1 MSAPAPL
8 IVLDR
13 DGVINHDADTYIKSV
28 DEWQPLPGSLEAIAR
43 LSRSGY
49 RIVVVTNQSGVGRGL
64 FDLATLERIHAR
76 LRDAVTAAG
85 GHIDGIYYC
94 PHAPTAHCGCRKPK
108 LGLLRDIE
116 ADLGLRSWQ
125 GVPLVGDKRS
135 DLEMARAVGARGILV
150 RTGKGEQAL
159 RELGDTAALEV
170 YADLAA
176 TVDAL
181 LREAGRA

>member
-1 MSAPAPL
+1 MSANAPL

-13 DGVINHDADTYIKSV
+13 DGVINHDDDEYIKSV
-28 DEWQPLPGSLEAIAR
+28 DEWQPLPGSLDAIAR
-43 LSRSGY
+43 LSRAGY
-49 RIVVVTNQSGVGRGL
+49 RVVVVTNQSGVGRGL

-85 GHIDGIYYC
+85 GRIDGIYYC

-125 GVPLVGDKRS
+125 GVPLVGDKPS
-135 DLEMARAVGARGILV
+135 DLEMARAIGARGILV
-150 RTGKGEQAL
+150 RTGKGERSLA
-159 RELGDTAALEV
+159 ELSGTTQLEV
-170 YADLAA
+170 YRDLAA
-176 TVDAL
+176 AADAL